1 MAEKDI
7 TVRLRN
13 AVKGLSRHLDSMIG
27 SMIVT
32 RKQSIY
38 CQATCQED
46 RYAQS

>member
-13 AVKGLSRHLDSMIG
+13 AVKGPSLHFDSMIS
-27 SMIVT
+27 SMIGT

-46 RYAQS
+46 